1 MIELLAEGKR
11 QGWPRFR
18 KAVEQAL
25 DGDCCDPAA
34 VRCLLSSAGL
44 EREPPPKFVVE
55 QLACFDRELPTMAAY
70 DQLLAS
76 EAVR

>member
-18 KAVEQAL
+18 EAVEQAL
-25 DGDCCDPAA
+25 EWGCCDPAA

-44 EREPPPKFVVE
+44 EREQQPQFVVE

-70 DQLLAS
+70 DQLLHG